1 MPGFV
6 ANDDRLVSLVDAEA
20 LIKEIDRLKA
30 ETARLKA
37 TVAELDHLA
46 HHDALVNLP
55 NRRNFSLRLQEVIA
69 RVERY
74 GDCAAVLFVDV
85 DGLKTINDRL
95 GHEAGDAALIQVAQ
109 VLAAS
114 SRACDCVARL
124 GGDEFAL
131 LLERVDELGAWHIGL
146 RIVETIVGLNFS
158 INGHRLRLSVA
169 VGAAAIEPGDD
180 PRSVLD
186 RADKAMYRVKAA

>member
-6 ANDDRLVSLVDAEA
+6 ANDDRLVSLNDAEA
-20 LIKEIDRLKA
+20 LIREIDRLKA
-30 ETARLKA
+30 ETARLRA

-46 HHDALVNLP
+46 HHDPLVNLP

-74 GDCAAVLFVDV
+74 GDSAAVLFVDV

-95 GHEAGDAALIQVAQ
+95 GHEAGDAALIEVAQ
-109 VLAAS
+109 ILAAS
-114 SRACDCVARL
+114 SRTCDCVARL

-131 LLERVDELGAWHIGL
+131 LLERVDELGAWQIGL
-146 RIVETIVGLNFS
+146 RIVEAIVSASFCVDGQ
-158 INGHRLRLSVA
+158 RLPLSVA
-169 VGAAAIEPGDD
+169 VGAAAIEAGDT